1 VVTFFGLTNQD
12 DTLLSPTPSAGGPQV
27 FSRAMGLGFSIVVE
41 GAPGPSRAE
50 VGLCTFGVYNPIS
63 DYCTPSCTSDCTSFP
78 DLQIEAS
85 NPLGNGSLAVCD
97 RSGSSAGGVPGVP
110 SVTFDP
116 TTNPNIINIV
126 NDLACRF
133 VDGTG
138 AQRGRMTY
146 PCVKHLPSE
155 EYGFADPRSTIEFC
169 SASIT
174 SAEEFPPA
182 TDTTLTVR
190 LRDVNGNV
198 GAPAQI
204 IIHIGP

>member
-1 VVTFFGLTNQD
+1 V
-12 DTLLSPTPSAGGPQV
+12 GPCA
-27 FSRAMGLGFSIVVE
+27 S
-41 GAPGPSRAE
+41 
-50 VGLCTFGVYNPIS
+50 GVYNAVS
-63 DYCTPSCTSDCTSFP
+63 ESCTSDLSSLP

-85 NPLGNGSLAVCD
+85 NPLGNGSPAVCD

-116 TTNPNIINIV
+116 AANPNIINIV

-133 VDGTG
+133 LDGGG
-138 AQRGRMTY
+138 APVGRTTY

-169 SASIT
+169 ASIT
-174 SAEEFPPA
+174 PVEEFPPS

-190 LRDVNGNV
+190 LRDVNGNA

-204 IIHIGP
+204 IIHVGP